1 MVTSELYRTVTSC
14 RICGSRNLHPVMNL
28 GSQALTGRFPAANEP
43 DPPMAPLEVV
53 RCENC
58 GLVQLLHSVN
68 VTEMFGSNY
77 GYRSGT
83 NATMRN
89 HLAELTADLTG
100 RAVLAAGDVVLDIG
114 CNDGTLLKS
123 YPIETL
129 VKVGI
134 DPIAETFRDQ
144 YPVEFKVHA
153 DFFNTESFARVMP
166 GRTARAITSIAM
178 FYDLDDP
185 GSFVGDIAATLAP
198 DGVWVLEQSY
208 LPDMLDKNSF
218 DTICHEHFEYYGLAQ
233 IEKLVGEKKLRVF
246 DVKINEIN
254 GGSFQIWVCHADAK
268 YAENSAMLQALRK
281 REAAMD
287 LSTDKPFAKFRETV
301 ASLGVRLKAFIEN
314 EVARGKR
321 VYVYGASTKGNVL
334 LQHFGL
340 DHKLITAC
348 ADRSP
353 NKWGLRTPGT
363 AIPIMSEEEA
373 RKQADYFLV
382 LPWHFRNEFVAREAD
397 FIARGGHLI
406 FPLPEFEVVGSMQ
419 DQGTGLHKEYWERNI
434 EGFAGFYDKGSEESL
449 GGPRLIRKL
458 YRIGVLPIEKFYMKK
473 RYNMVRKFIEDYVG
487 STDTFADIGCGSGVF
502 SILAAEK
509 GARVIAL
516 DFAQSALDLTERN
529 IPKLLKPQIRTALM
543 DVSKEG
549 IPTVNSAIAIGVLP
563 YVQDS
568 GKFIA
573 NVAARADLIMFNFLN
588 ADHPINLIRRKLRPL
603 DPRQYFYHDQA
614 TICDHLSKFGH
625 RMISS
630 ERLATGTMI
639 VSRRSEL

>member
-1 MVTSELYRTVTSC
+1 MVTSELYRAVTSC
-14 RICGSRNLHPVMNL
+14 RVCSGKKLHPVINL
-28 GSQALTGRFPAANEP
+28 GSQALTGRFPTATEP

-53 RCENC
+53 RCEDC

-68 VTEMFGSNY
+68 VTEMFGPHY

-89 HLAELTADLTG
+89 HLANLTREITE
-100 RAVLAAGDVVLDIG
+100 RAALAAGDVVLDIG

-123 YPIETL
+123 YSFENL

-134 DPIAETFRDQ
+134 DPIADAFRDQ
-144 YPVEFKVHA
+144 YPAEFNIHA
-153 DFFNTESFARVMP
+153 DFFNADSFTRVLP
-166 GRTARAITSIAM
+166 GRTAKAITSIAM

-185 GSFVGDIAATLAP
+185 GSFVGDIAAALSP
-198 DGVWVLEQSY
+198 DGVWVLELSY

-218 DTICHEHFEYYGLAQ
+218 DTICHEHLEYYALAQ
-233 IEKLVGEKKLRVF
+233 IEKLVEDKKLRVF
-246 DVKINEIN
+246 DVKLNEIN
-254 GGSFQIWVCHADAK
+254 GGSFQVWICHADAE
-268 YAENSAMLQALRK
+268 YTANSVSLQALRK
-281 REAAMD
+281 REAAMGF
-287 LSTDKPFAKFRETV
+287 STDEPFARFRATV
-301 ASLGVRLKAFIEN
+301 ASLGVRLKAFIEG

-340 DHKLITAC
+340 DHTLITAC

-353 NKWGLRTPGT
+353 NKWGSRTPGT
-363 AIPIMSEEEA
+363 AIPIISEEEA

-382 LPWHFRNEFVAREAD
+382 LPWHFRKEFVAREAD
-397 FIARGGHLI
+397 FIARGGHMI
-406 FPLPEFEVVGSMQ
+406 FPLPEFEVVGSKQ
-419 DQGTGLHKEYWERNI
+419 ISAQGTNLHRDYWERNI
-434 EGFAGFYDKGSEESL
+434 EGFAGFYDKGSEEAL

-458 YRIGVLPIEKFYMKK
+458 YHALVLPIEKFYMKK
-473 RYNMVRKFIEDYVG
+473 RYNMVRRFIEDYVG
-487 STDTFADIGCGSGVF
+487 SGDTFADIGCGSGIF

-529 IPKLLKPQIRTALM
+529 VPKNLKSQIRIALI
-543 DVSKEG
+543 DISKQSV
-549 IPTVNSAIAIGVLP
+549 PRVNSAIAIGVLP

-568 GKFIA
+568 GKFVANIA
-573 NVAARADLIMFNFLN
+573 ASADLIMFNFLN
-588 ADHPINLIRRKLRPL
+588 ADHPINLIRSKLKPL
-603 DPRQYFYHDQA
+603 DPRQYFYHKQA
-614 TICDHLSKFGH
+614 AICDHLSKFGH
-625 RMISS
+625 RIISS

-639 VSRRSEL
+639 VSRRN